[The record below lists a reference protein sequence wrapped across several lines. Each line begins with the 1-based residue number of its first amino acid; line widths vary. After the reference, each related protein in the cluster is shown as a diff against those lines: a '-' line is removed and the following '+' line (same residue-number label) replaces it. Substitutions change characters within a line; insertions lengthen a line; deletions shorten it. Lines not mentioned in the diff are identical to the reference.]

1 MAMNDDASS
10 EPAASLVEVLEHALE
25 GGLLRLAVGKPV
37 QQAIGRLL
45 YGAADVPA
53 AYLEGWAR
61 NCSGGYATR
70 EDNPQEVARTARR
83 RFAKSMSKAS
93 GSKSSSSIHS
103 RGSFRSGLAGSARTS
118 KSSAY
123 PQLPPQSSG
132 GQFRFPAV
140 QMG

>member
-1 MAMNDDASS
+1 MKLGYARVSTDEQTLTSQCQRLSAAGCEKLFEEKISGAMRNR
-10 EPAASLVEVLEHALE
+10 PKLEK
-25 GGLLRLAVGKPV
+25 LLDQLRKG
-37 QQAIGRLL
+37 
-45 YGAADVPA
+45 
-53 AYLEGWAR
+53 

-83 RFAKSMSKAS
+83 WFAKSMSKAS

-103 RGSFRSGLAGSARTS
+103 RRFFRSGLAGSARTS